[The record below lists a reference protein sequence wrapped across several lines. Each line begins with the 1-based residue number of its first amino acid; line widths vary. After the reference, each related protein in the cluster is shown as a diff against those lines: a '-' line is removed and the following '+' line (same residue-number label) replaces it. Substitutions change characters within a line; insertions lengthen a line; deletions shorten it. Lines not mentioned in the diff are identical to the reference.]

1 MRLLALT
8 IAAGLFAA
16 GTAAAFQRETTNDPT
31 CAEAPG
37 VNCPH
42 LGTPLSWRRF
52 PVGFFVDPDFAGLPF
67 GVVVDV
73 AESSFDAWERA
84 SEEGITFRLEGT
96 AAVTGADGEDGR
108 NVVFFR
114 PFPTGQETFAQSILT
129 FDSETGEI
137 FDVDVELNSNFEFAV
152 LSSGQNDPSDPRVD
166 LQAVLT
172 HEVGHLLGLDHENR
186 FGPAVVMYFSD
197 TTGNATHR
205 NLTSDDRAGVRA
217 IYPVPAD
224 ESPGDG
230 DGGGGGGGGCAVAER
245 ATADRALVVG
255 LVAALGIA
263 SLVRRRIRR

>member
-1 MRLLALT
+1 MRPLAIA
-8 IAAGLFAA
+8 IAAWLVAG

-37 VNCPH
+37 ANCPH
-42 LGTPLSWRRF
+42 LGTPLAWRRF
-52 PVGFFVDPDFAGLPF
+52 PVGFFVDPDSAGLPVD
-67 GVVVDV
+67 VVVDV
-73 AESSFDAWERA
+73 AESSFDSWERA
-84 SEEGITFRLEGT
+84 SDEGITFRLEGT
-96 AAVTGADGEDGR
+96 AAVGAADGEDGR

-152 LSSGQNDPSDPRVD
+152 LSAGQNDPSDPRVD

-205 NLTSDDRAGVRA
+205 NLTSDDRTGVRA
-217 IYPVPAD
+217 IYPGPAD
-224 ESPGDG
+224 ESPGD
-230 DGGGGGGGGCAVAER
+230 DGGGGGGGCTVAER
-245 ATADRALVVG
+245 ATADRGLVVA
-255 LVAALGIA
+255 LVAALAIA
-263 SLVRRRIRR
+263 SAVRRRSRR